1 MSSSPAAEGAG
12 TLYVNDVRALVASV
26 LKSSATATGDSPYG
40 SPSREGCGAT
50 RRPQTRR
57 QGSNRSSQCNSPSRH
72 RDGGNGR
79 LCSATPP
86 LSPTP
91 GRSANR
97 FGKGAKCSR
106 HGSCAALSPLRE
118 PNGAASAPSSPG
130 VPILGPSAV
139 FAPVTPQKQRG
150 HLLSRAISAHPSAGK
165 SSGAT
170 VSAPPRRSTN
180 RCGATGAGIL
190 SARRSQSTL
199 LSSIGGGYTVH
210 MSQHPLYTGR
220 EAQARERA
228 SPSPARQK
236 ATGVQR
242 DLAISVEANT
252 VRRVQRGA
260 GGDQPT
266 VSGDATKGAPANT
279 ATASGVRA
287 TVNTGQTRPPGQRG
301 SVIEQLAA
309 ATQAKSSR
317 GPTADQVAR
326 RAHTHAFSAR
336 APDARSWPRSHGESE
351 QQVSGSARCSGSKP
365 LRSLRLEDVMRMRL
379 RQAPSSVS
387 AGATGA
393 VDKRLSKDT
402 LVLTAREKTPD
413 GEGSFTYAQLKAFRM
428 PRGHTD
434 ASQPPPLPPPL
445 SSATA
450 GDVSVAAPSLTPPT
464 AATDPSSA
472 PAPAPAVGIPAPVV
486 SPPPSGA
493 GTLVAAA
500 VTAATATVTAPP
512 PPPTALAILGAA
524 EAPAARVSAMG
535 TGPSGAATASGAPL
549 PPQPVSARELTKE
562 EVAEAEEERL
572 LRDLIA
578 ASHRDHRSVW
588 SPSSA
593 VVDESR
599 APLPLARHQLK
610 RLDSPANLPVDPT
623 TDADLA
629 AAMETALRLRREARG
644 GALDGWLKPPGNV
657 LLPDPTQ
664 SAPTWKILQSVSAQE
679 AQQAAAMAAIARPA
693 GGVSVDRAPS
703 LGNGMTAAAPDAT
716 EDAAGGDEV
725 PQIPDCI
732 DYHAPFQCV
741 LRPEYVEHDLVP
753 AALNA
758 KIVVDADVEDAM
770 ASRCTNRTALSA
782 AAAAA
787 TAATAQKGDATADTL
802 VAATAIS
809 SGAAVKTM
817 GAQAVLLRDPLSLL
831 ACEHL
836 AEDTIDI
843 TARRRAYLSA
853 VGAMHGIT
861 RGGTLFSPRTGGP
874 ASTLREASP
883 PVEVFC
889 ELSYSAKVLLSA
901 ILYMR
906 ALGALPTLLRVGP
919 LTEYSPVVGKEN
931 CIELVFYNP
940 SGDEE
945 GGPATQEEQRK
956 RSQPTTLQESK
967 AGSTALHDRVPAA
980 CTSLVEAVAPPAS
993 RERSRSQLPARGR
1006 SSCKPGVSHRSRSPS
1021 QSGNSTRGSMGGS
1034 FAEEGAAHTSPSH
1047 SHLDPSSS
1055 QQQQQ
1060 RPSAAD
1066 SRLMRALSETL
1077 MRRTS
1082 SVTFESVSAA
1092 AANVRTASP
1101 HRFSPRASFTS
1112 VAGPQLRGAEV
1123 SLMADDMLGGVPR
1136 SPGACSGERVR
1147 FETDGSRLLRSASPD
1162 GPGSNV
1168 FDRRVGGQG
1177 ANADESPSG
1186 SDDVH
1191 RGDADP
1197 AFGRQCRQRP
1207 SQPPRKQ
1214 QSHDPARTS
1223 AFVTC
1228 VPHIRITPPS
1238 GASANGASGA
1248 AASTATTAATAYSAL
1263 RRSSVIV
1270 ALEDMQQLS
1279 REYGMS
1285 ATARASNTPSSPR
1298 YFFPDPIKASSP
1310 MTQAKRSAPATAC
1323 GPRTAAAPASGAKP
1337 ASAYGPGATRFCK
1350 GERELC
1356 VVLRAVVAQ
1365 KSHVYSFGKAETV
1378 HVLPP
1383 LPSRSTEDGN
1393 KPLLCEQAMQ
1403 RTAELERLAVDS
1415 SNPLFKLL
1423 NSGARQREEA
1433 KIGANQWKAALLD
1446 RARRVAAT
1454 ERRRG
1459 SVSVNEHGVPTVDDY
1474 GDLAVAFLLSG
1485 SASQLSG
1492 SVPDIMEL
1500 EALRYRIFSLL
1511 GYSASDP
1518 AGMQAVREAAARPPA
1533 SATTQRSWTAS
1544 TSLVVPGQAHL
1555 QQHLGSFAAFQAS
1568 VSPRPKTRETS
1579 SATPPGSPRAP
1590 RVSVVGVQ
1598 RRPSFFEGALRRT
1611 DPLGDVISGNGGRG
1625 GHYITEFDVQQ
1636 WQKKQQSTQPQEA
1649 QALMRRRYPIY
1660 RASSVAE
1667 STLQT
1672 FFSEAKAA
1680 VAAARKQARRHGDA
1694 KLSSGRRSAR
1704 SGHMLTSRPSTD
1716 PLARHTCAEAAA
1728 TALQDAERDLLRF
1741 LPMNLN
1747 SFHRELADAVQ
1758 YALDLQLQRGKE
1770 GAPHAFHM

>member
-1 MSSSPAAEGAG
+1 
-12 TLYVNDVRALVASV
+12 
-26 LKSSATATGDSPYG
+26 
-40 SPSREGCGAT
+40 
-50 RRPQTRR
+50 
-57 QGSNRSSQCNSPSRH
+57 
-72 RDGGNGR
+72 
-79 LCSATPP
+79 
-86 LSPTP
+86 
-91 GRSANR
+91 
-97 FGKGAKCSR
+97 
-106 HGSCAALSPLRE
+106 
-118 PNGAASAPSSPG
+118 
-130 VPILGPSAV
+130 
-139 FAPVTPQKQRG
+139 
-150 HLLSRAISAHPSAGK
+150 
-165 SSGAT
+165 
-170 VSAPPRRSTN
+170 
-180 RCGATGAGIL
+180 
-190 SARRSQSTL
+190 
-199 LSSIGGGYTVH
+199 
-210 MSQHPLYTGR
+210 
-220 EAQARERA
+220 
-228 SPSPARQK
+228 
-236 ATGVQR
+236 
-242 DLAISVEANT
+242 
-252 VRRVQRGA
+252 
-260 GGDQPT
+260 
-266 VSGDATKGAPANT
+266 
-279 ATASGVRA
+279 
-287 TVNTGQTRPPGQRG
+287 
-301 SVIEQLAA
+301 
-309 ATQAKSSR
+309 
-317 GPTADQVAR
+317 
-326 RAHTHAFSAR
+326 
-336 APDARSWPRSHGESE
+336 
-351 QQVSGSARCSGSKP
+351 
-365 LRSLRLEDVMRMRL
+365 
-379 RQAPSSVS
+379 
-387 AGATGA
+387 
-393 VDKRLSKDT
+393 
-402 LVLTAREKTPD
+402 
-413 GEGSFTYAQLKAFRM
+413 
-428 PRGHTD
+428 
-434 ASQPPPLPPPL
+434 
-445 SSATA
+445 
-450 GDVSVAAPSLTPPT
+450 
-464 AATDPSSA
+464 
-472 PAPAPAVGIPAPVV
+472 
-486 SPPPSGA
+486 
-493 GTLVAAA
+493 
-500 VTAATATVTAPP
+500 
-512 PPPTALAILGAA
+512 
-524 EAPAARVSAMG
+524 
-535 TGPSGAATASGAPL
+535 
-549 PPQPVSARELTKE
+549 
-562 EVAEAEEERL
+562 
-572 LRDLIA
+572 
-578 ASHRDHRSVW
+578 
-588 SPSSA
+588 
-593 VVDESR
+593 
-599 APLPLARHQLK
+599 
-610 RLDSPANLPVDPT
+610 
-623 TDADLA
+623 
-629 AAMETALRLRREARG
+629 METALRLRREARG
-644 GALDGWLKPPGNV
+644 GALDGWLKPPENV

-664 SAPTWKILQSVSAQE
+664 SAPTWKILQSVSAQK
-679 AQQAAAMAAIARPA
+679 AQQAAAMAAIARPV
-693 GGVSVDRAPS
+693 GGVSVDRVPV
-703 LGNGMTAAAPDAT
+703 LDNGMTAAAPDAT

-753 AALNA
+753 AALNT

-782 AAAAA
+782 VAAAA
-787 TAATAQKGDATADTL
+787 TADTL
-802 VAATAIS
+802 ATVTAIS

-817 GAQAVLLRDPLSLL
+817 GAQAVILRDPLSLL

-853 VGAMHGIT
+853 VGAMPCIA
-861 RGGTLFSPRTGGP
+861 RGGALFSPRTGGP

-889 ELSYSAKVLLSA
+889 ELSYPAKVLLSA

-967 AGSTALHDRVPAA
+967 AGPTALHDRVPAA
-980 CTSLVEAVAPPAS
+980 CTSLVEPVAPPAS

-1006 SSCKPGVSHRSRSPS
+1006 SSCKPGVSHRSRPFS
-1021 QSGNSTRGSMGGS
+1021 QSGNSARGSMGGS
-1034 FAEEGAAHTSPSH
+1034 FAEEGAAHASPSH
-1047 SHLDPSSS
+1047 SHPDPSSL
-1055 QQQQQ
+1055 QQQ

-1066 SRLMRALSETL
+1066 SRLMRALSETV

-1092 AANVRTASP
+1092 AANMRTASP

-1112 VAGPQLRGAEV
+1112 VAGPQLRSAEV
-1123 SLMADDMLGGVPR
+1123 SLVADDMLDDVPR
-1136 SPGACSGERVR
+1136 SPGACSGERLR
-1147 FETDGSRLLRSASPD
+1147 LETDGSRLLRSASPD

-1177 ANADESPSG
+1177 ANVDESPSG

-1197 AFGRQCRQRP
+1197 AYGRQCRQRP
-1207 SQPPRKQ
+1207 FQPPRKQ
-1214 QSHDPARTS
+1214 QSHGPARTS

-1238 GASANGASGA
+1238 GASANGASDA
-1248 AASTATTAATAYSAL
+1248 AASTAATAATAYSAL
-1263 RRSSVIV
+1263 RRSSVIL

-1285 ATARASNTPSSPR
+1285 ATARASNTPSLPR
-1298 YFFPDPIKASSP
+1298 YFFPDSIKASSP
-1310 MTQAKRSAPATAC
+1310 VTQAKRSAPAAAC
-1323 GPRTAAAPASGAKP
+1323 GLRTAAAPASGAKP

-1383 LPSRSTEDGN
+1383 LPSRSTEDGD

-1423 NSGARQREEA
+1423 NSGVRQREEA
-1433 KIGANQWKAALLD
+1433 KIGTNQWKAALLD

-1459 SVSVNEHGVPTVDDY
+1459 SVIVNEHGVPTVDDY

-1533 SATTQRSWTAS
+1533 WAATQRSCTAS
-1544 TSLVVPGQAHL
+1544 TSLVVPGQARV

-1568 VSPRPKTRETS
+1568 VSPRHKTRETS
-1579 SATPPGSPRAP
+1579 SATPPRSPRAP

-1625 GHYITEFDVQQ
+1625 GHYLTEFDVQQ

-1704 SGHMLTSRPSTD
+1704 SGHMLSSRSSTD

-1741 LPMNLN
+1741 RPMNLN

-1758 YALDLQLQRGKE
+1758 YALDLQIQRGKE

>member
-26 LKSSATATGDSPYG
+26 LKSSSTATGDSPYG

-57 QGSNRSSQCNSPSRH
+57 QGSNRSSLCSSPSRH
-72 RDGGNGR
+72 RGGGNEC
-79 LCSATPP
+79 LYSATPP

-91 GRSANR
+91 GCSANR

-106 HGSCAALSPLRE
+106 HGSCAALSSLRE

-130 VPILGPSAV
+130 VPIRGPSAV
-139 FAPVTPQKQRG
+139 FAPVTPQKQRD
-150 HLLSRAISAHPSAGK
+150 HLLCRAISAHPSARK

-170 VSAPPRRSTN
+170 VSAPPRRSPN
-180 RCGATGAGIL
+180 RCGAKGASIP
-190 SARRSQSTL
+190 SAGRSQSTL
-199 LSSIGGGYTVH
+199 LSGIGGGYTVH
-210 MSQHPLYTGR
+210 MSQHPLYAGR

-242 DLAISVEANT
+242 GLAISVEANT

-260 GGDQPT
+260 AGGQPT
-266 VSGDATKGAPANT
+266 VSGDATKGAPADA

-287 TVNTGQTRPPGQRG
+287 TVNTGQRRAPGQRG

-317 GPTADQVAR
+317 GPTADHAAG
-326 RAHTHAFSAR
+326 RAHTHASSAR
-336 APDARSWPRSHGESE
+336 APDARSWPRSHGEGE

-379 RQAPSSVS
+379 GQAPSSVS
-387 AGATGA
+387 ASATDA
-393 VDKRLSKDT
+393 VDKRLPKDT
-402 LVLTAREKTPD
+402 LVLTAREKTP
-413 GEGSFTYAQLKAFRM
+413 GGKGSFTYGQLTAFRM

-434 ASQPPPLPPPL
+434 ASQPPPLPPRL

-450 GDVSVAAPSLTPPT
+450 GDVSVAPPSLTPPT
-464 AATDPSSA
+464 AAPGPSST
-472 PAPAPAVGIPAPVV
+472 PAPAPAAGIPAPEV

-493 GTLVAAA
+493 GILVAAA
-500 VTAATATVTAPP
+500 VTSAAATDTIPA
-512 PPPTALAILGAA
+512 PPPTAPAILGAA
-524 EAPAARVSAMG
+524 EAPAAHASAAG

-562 EVAEAEEERL
+562 EVAEAEEDRL

-578 ASHRDHRSVW
+578 ASHHDHRSVW

-610 RLDSPANLPVDPT
+610 RLDSPATLSVDPT

-629 AAMETALRLRREARG
+629 AVMETALRLRREARG
-644 GALDGWLKPPGNV
+644 GALDGWLKPPENV

-693 GGVSVDRAPS
+693 SGVSVDRAPS
-703 LGNGMTAAAPDAT
+703 LGSGMTAAVPDAT

-758 KIVVDADVEDAM
+758 EIVVDADVEDAM
-770 ASRCTNRTALSA
+770 ASRCTNRTASSA

-787 TAATAQKGDATADTL
+787 TEATAQKGDAKANTL
-802 VAATAIS
+802 ATTTAIS
-809 SGAAVKTM
+809 SGTAVKTM

-853 VGAMHGIT
+853 VGTMRSIT

-967 AGSTALHDRVPAA
+967 AGSTALHDRGPVA
-980 CTSLVEAVAPPAS
+980 CTSTVEAVALPAS

-1006 SSCKPGVSHRSRSPS
+1006 SSCKLGVWHRSRPSS
-1021 QSGNSTRGSMGGS
+1021 QSGNSARGSVGGS
-1034 FAEEGAAHTSPSH
+1034 FAEEGAAHASPSH
-1047 SHLDPSSS
+1047 SHPDPSSS
-1055 QQQQQ
+1055 QQQQ

-1066 SRLMRALSETL
+1066 SRLMRALSETV

-1101 HRFSPRASFTS
+1101 HRYSPRASFTS
-1112 VAGPQLRGAEV
+1112 VAGTQRRSAEV
-1123 SLMADDMLGGVPR
+1123 SLMADDMLDGVLR
-1136 SPGACSGERVR
+1136 SPGACSGERLR
-1147 FETDGSRLLRSASPD
+1147 YETDGSRLLRSASPD
-1162 GPGSNV
+1162 GPGANA

-1191 RGDADP
+1191 RGDADT

-1207 SQPPRKQ
+1207 SQPPQKQ

-1238 GASANGASGA
+1238 SASANIASGA
-1248 AASTATTAATAYSAL
+1248 AASTAATAATAYSAL

-1298 YFFPDPIKASSP
+1298 YFFPDPSKASSP
-1310 MTQAKRSAPATAC
+1310 LTHAKRNAPATAC

-1383 LPSRSTEDGN
+1383 LPSRSTEDGD

-1433 KIGANQWKAALLD
+1433 KIGASQWKAALLD

-1459 SVSVNEHGVPTVDDY
+1459 SVSVNEHGVQAVDDY

-1533 SATTQRSWTAS
+1533 SAATQRSWTAS
-1544 TSLVVPGQAHL
+1544 TSLVVPGQARL

-1568 VSPRPKTRETS
+1568 VSPRPKAQETS

-1625 GHYITEFDVQQ
+1625 GHYLTEFDVQQ

-1680 VAAARKQARRHGDA
+1680 VAAARKQARRHGNA
-1694 KLSSGRRSAR
+1694 KLSSGRRSSR
-1704 SGHMLTSRPSTD
+1704 SGHMLSSRPSTD

-1728 TALQDAERDLLRF
+1728 AALQDAERDLLRF
-1741 LPMNLN
+1741 RPMNLN

-1758 YALDLQLQRGKE
+1758 YALDLQIQRGKE
-1770 GAPHAFHM
+1770 GAPHAFHI

>member
-12 TLYVNDVRALVASV
+12 TLYVNDVHALVASV
-26 LKSSATATGDSPYG
+26 LKSSATATGDSAYG

-50 RRPQTRR
+50 RRSQTRR

-72 RDGGNGR
+72 RGGGNES
-79 LCSATPP
+79 LYSATPP

-97 FGKGAKCSR
+97 FGKGAKS
-106 HGSCAALSPLRE
+106 SCAALSPLRE
-118 PNGAASAPSSPG
+118 PNGAASTPSSPG
-130 VPILGPSAV
+130 VPILGPPAV
-139 FAPVTPQKQRG
+139 LASMTPQKQRD
-150 HLLSRAISAHPSAGK
+150 HLLSRATSAHHSAGK

-170 VSAPPRRSTN
+170 VSAPPRRSPN
-180 RCGATGAGIL
+180 RCGATGAGIP

-199 LSSIGGGYTVH
+199 LSSIGGSYTVH
-210 MSQHPLYTGR
+210 MSQHPLYAGR

-228 SPSPARQK
+228 SPSPARQE

-242 DLAISVEANT
+242 GLAISVEANT

-260 GGDQPT
+260 AGGQPT
-266 VSGDATKGAPANT
+266 VSRDATKGVPANA

-309 ATQAKSSR
+309 ATQAKSSG
-317 GPTADQVAR
+317 GPTADQAAR
-326 RAHTHAFSAR
+326 RAHTHASSAR
-336 APDARSWPRSHGESE
+336 APDARSWPRSHGEGEE
-351 QQVSGSARCSGSKP
+351 QMSGSARCSGSKP
-365 LRSLRLEDVMRMRL
+365 LRSPRLEEVMRMRL
-379 RQAPSSVS
+379 GQAPSSVRAS
-387 AGATGA
+387 ATGA
-393 VDKRLSKDT
+393 VDKRLPKDT
-402 LVLTAREKTPD
+402 LVLTTREKTPD
-413 GEGSFTYAQLKAFRM
+413 GKGSFTYAQLTAFRM

-434 ASQPPPLPPPL
+434 ASRPPPLPAPL
-445 SSATA
+445 SSAVA

-472 PAPAPAVGIPAPVV
+472 PASAPAVGIPAPAV
-486 SPPPSGA
+486 SSPPSGD
-493 GTLVAAA
+493 GILVAAA
-500 VTAATATVTAPP
+500 VTGATATDTALAPP
-512 PPPTALAILGAA
+512 PKTAPAILGVA
-524 EAPAARVSAMG
+524 EAPATRASATG
-535 TGPSGAATASGAPL
+535 TGPLCAEIASGEPL
-549 PPQPVSARELTKE
+549 PPQSVSARELTKV

-599 APLPLARHQLK
+599 VPLPLARHQLK
-610 RLDSPANLPVDPT
+610 RLDSPATLSVDPT
-623 TDADLA
+623 ANADLA

-644 GALDGWLKPPGNV
+644 GALDGWLKPPENV

-716 EDAAGGDEV
+716 EDAAGGNKV
-725 PQIPDCI
+725 PQIPDCS

-753 AALNA
+753 AALND
-758 KIVVDADVEDAM
+758 KIVLDADVEDAM
-770 ASRCTNRTALSA
+770 ASRCTNRTALTA

-787 TAATAQKGDATADTL
+787 TRAAAQKGDATADTL
-802 VAATAIS
+802 VTATAIS

-817 GAQAVLLRDPLSLL
+817 GAQAVILRDPLSLL

-853 VGAMHGIT
+853 VDAMHGIT
-861 RGGTLFSPRTGGP
+861 RGGTLFSPHTGGP

-889 ELSYSAKVLLSA
+889 ELSYPAKVLLSA

-956 RSQPTTLQESK
+956 RSQSTTLQESK
-967 AGSTALHDRVPAA
+967 AGSTALHDRVPVA
-980 CTSLVEAVAPPAS
+980 CMSLVKAVAPPAS

-1006 SSCKPGVSHRSRSPS
+1006 SSCKPGVSHRSRPSS
-1021 QSGNSTRGSMGGS
+1021 QSGNSARGSMGGS
-1034 FAEEGAAHTSPSH
+1034 FAEEGTAHASPSH
-1047 SHLDPSSS
+1047 SHPDPSPS
-1055 QQQQQ
+1055 QQQQ

-1066 SRLMRALSETL
+1066 SRLMRELSETL

-1082 SVTFESVSAA
+1082 SVTFEGISAA
-1092 AANVRTASP
+1092 AASVRTASP

-1112 VAGPQLRGAEV
+1112 GAGPQLRSAEV
-1123 SLMADDMLGGVPR
+1123 SSMADGMLGGAPR
-1136 SPGACSGERVR
+1136 SPGACIGERLR
-1147 FETDGSRLLRSASPD
+1147 FESDGSRLLRSASPD
-1162 GPGSNV
+1162 RPGSNV
-1168 FDRRVGGQG
+1168 FDRRVSGQG

-1191 RGDADP
+1191 CGDTDP
-1197 AFGRQCRQRP
+1197 AFDRQWRQRP
-1207 SQPPRKQ
+1207 SHPPRKQ
-1214 QSHDPARTS
+1214 QSHDPKRTS

-1248 AASTATTAATAYSAL
+1248 AASTAATAAAAYSAL

-1270 ALEDMQQLS
+1270 ALEDMQQFS

-1285 ATARASNTPSSPR
+1285 ASARASNTPSSPR
-1298 YFFPDPIKASSP
+1298 YFFQDPIKASSP
-1310 MTQAKRSAPATAC
+1310 VTQAKRSAPATAC
-1323 GPRTAAAPASGAKP
+1323 GSRTSAAPASGAKP

-1383 LPSRSTEDGN
+1383 LPSRSTEGVD

-1423 NSGARQREEA
+1423 NSGSRQRVEA

-1459 SVSVNEHGVPTVDDY
+1459 SVGVNEHGVPTVEDY
-1474 GDLAVAFLLSG
+1474 GDLVVAFLLSG

-1533 SATTQRSWTAS
+1533 SAATQRSWTAS
-1544 TSLVVPGQAHL
+1544 TSLVVPGQARL

-1579 SATPPGSPRAP
+1579 SATPPRSPRAP

-1611 DPLGDVISGNGGRG
+1611 DPLGDMISGNGGRG
-1625 GHYITEFDVQQ
+1625 GHYLTEFDVQQ
-1636 WQKKQQSTQPQEA
+1636 WQKKQQSTQPQDA
-1649 QALMRRRYPIY
+1649 RALMRRRYPIY

-1680 VAAARKQARRHGDA
+1680 VAVARKQARRHGDA
-1694 KLSSGRRSAR
+1694 KLSSGRHSAR
-1704 SGHMLTSRPSTD
+1704 SGHMLSSRPSTD
-1716 PLARHTCAEAAA
+1716 SLARHTCAEAAA

-1741 LPMNLN
+1741 RPMNLN

-1758 YALDLQLQRGKE
+1758 YALDLQLQRCKE
-1770 GAPHAFHM
+1770 GAPHMFHM